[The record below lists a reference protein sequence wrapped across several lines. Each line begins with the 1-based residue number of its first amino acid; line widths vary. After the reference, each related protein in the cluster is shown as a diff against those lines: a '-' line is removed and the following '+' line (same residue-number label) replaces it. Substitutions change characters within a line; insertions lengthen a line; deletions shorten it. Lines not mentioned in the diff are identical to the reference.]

1 MSAHDWITLA
11 VGQSS
16 NFRSSAKDLTRRWG
30 LSLMIAFV
38 AVSTSAQ
45 GQRFTTF
52 TTLYSFRGA
61 DGNQP
66 LAGVVRDTAGNL
78 YGTTYYGGL
87 GSGVV
92 FKLEPSGKE
101 TTLHEFTCGS
111 DGCSPAAP
119 LILDSAGNLY
129 GTTTTGGDPACLC
142 GVVFKM
148 DKNGSETVLHSF
160 TGGEDGAVPAAGL
173 IRDAAGN
180 LYGTTSQGGHLNN
193 GIVFKVDVKGKETVL
208 YRFRGGT
215 DGSGPSGRVIRD
227 SAGNF
232 YGTTL
237 GGGHMNGVVFKLD
250 ANNKE
255 SVLYRFRGGVDGS
268 GPLGGVVRDSAGSL
282 YGMTFWGGDLT
293 CVPDGHGC
301 GTIFKVDSTGIKT
314 TLHSFTGD
322 SLTPVDGSY
331 PTGGLIRDPAGN
343 LYGTTWEFGT
353 IFEVNAAGQESVT
366 FIDGFPRQ
374 VCFATPLAT
383 FTAPPRLA
391 APPNVGPCLSSSRD
405 QLDALD

>member
-1 MSAHDWITLA
+1 MSAHDWITFA
-11 VGQSS
+11 ARQSS
-16 NFRSSAKDLTRRWG
+16 NFRSPVKDSSHRCG
-30 LSLMIAFV
+30 LALMIALV
-38 AVSTSAQ
+38 VVSTSAQ

-52 TTLYSFRGA
+52 ATLYSFRGS

-66 LAGVVRDTAGNL
+66 LAGVVRDAVGNL

-111 DGCSPAAP
+111 DGCSSSAP

-148 DKNGSETVLHSF
+148 DKNGNETVLHTF
-160 TGGEDGAVPAAGL
+160 TGGQDGANPYAGL
-173 IRDAAGN
+173 VRDAAGN
-180 LYGTTSQGGHLNN
+180 LYGTTTQGGHGNN

-215 DGSGPSGRVIRD
+215 DGSGPSGGVIRD
-227 SAGNF
+227 SAGSL
-232 YGTTL
+232 YGTTS
-237 GGGHMNGVVFKLD
+237 GGGHQNGTVFKLN

-255 SVLYRFRGGVDGS
+255 STLYRFRGGADGS
-268 GPLGGVVRDSAGSL
+268 GPLGGVVRDSAGNL
-282 YGMTFWGGDLT
+282 YGMTFTGGDLT

-301 GTIFKVDSTGIKT
+301 GTIFKLDNTGTKT
-314 TLHSFTGD
+314 ILHSFTGD
-322 SLTPVDGSY
+322 SLAPVDGSY
-331 PTGGLIRDPAGN
+331 PTGGVIRDSAGN

-353 IFEVNAAGQESVT
+353 IFEVTAAGEESVT
-366 FIDGFPRQ
+366 FVDGFPQAGLFRDS
-374 VCFATPLAT
+374 VGNFYGT
-383 FTAPPRLA
+383 TAAGGSAECGTVFEFIP
-391 APPNVGPCLSSSRD
+391 
-405 QLDALD
+405 